1 MQATKHKADCRY
13 GTLPPGTILLTDIG
27 CKLPV
32 GSVMPSRLRGLQS
45 FAPPSPPPPQIP
57 TPQIPPLSP
66 PSLLSVGPHPLSL
79 EVLRRFPSSG
89 TSFLTQNTSNVIA
102 SPCESCM
109 FMQAVSPICIVH
121 GPFGCGKSSLLVAL
135 VHYLLTQRSQAG
147 SALKGCRVLLSAHT
161 NIAVDRLMT
170 GLMDT
175 GCSGQLALTT
185 TATHVMV
192 ARVCP
197 ADTYCIQNHC
207 CTAAIFHIHNIWLSR
222 VLPLKPI
229 AESFAW
235 RVEAC
240 SSWHLHGCFPL
251 PSLCLGSCTSA
262 SCIGSHCREEAAVTS
277 WTWL

>member
-1 MQATKHKADCRY
+1 
-13 GTLPPGTILLTDIG
+13 
-27 CKLPV
+27 
-32 GSVMPSRLRGLQS
+32 
-45 FAPPSPPPPQIP
+45 
-57 TPQIPPLSP
+57 
-66 PSLLSVGPHPLSL
+66 
-79 EVLRRFPSSG
+79 
-89 TSFLTQNTSNVIA
+89 
-102 SPCESCM
+102 
-109 FMQAVSPICIVH
+109 MQAVSPICIVH

-135 VHYLLTQRSQAG
+135 ILYLLTQRSQAS

-170 GLMDT
+170 SLMDT

-192 ARVCP
+192 SRVCP

-207 CTAAIFHIHNIWLSR
+207 CTAAIFHIHNFWSSR

-240 SSWHLHGCFPL
+240 SGWHLHGCFPL
-251 PSLCLGSCTSA
+251 PSLRLGSCTSA
-262 SCIGSHCREEAAVTS
+262 TCIGSHCREEEAVTS
-277 WTWL
+277 WTWLLLCCLPLWEPLQSLFQLKESCLSYCSEPALEPFFYFPTPFQLPPPPSPAFPPCTLKQVIPRSCKLHAVLTAKPFQDATTWPQSSAAV